1 MCILIF
7 TTSITHRLEMFFVKL
22 TIDLKVNQK
31 TLSHSPDKN
40 RKRKSLTNIQTF
52 NFQALEHSH
61 TDEVK
66 DKQDIQNPHNK
77 VDILSLTFDDFD
89 QSISKETS
97 CDTIGNTI

>member
-1 MCILIF
+1 MWDFYDIEN
-7 TTSITHRLEMFFVKL
+7 SSKE
-22 TIDLKVNQK
+22 
-31 TLSHSPDKN
+31 TLLPFSHIKIA
-40 RKRKSLTNIQTF
+40 KRKSLTNVQTF
-52 NFQALEHSH
+52 NFLALEHSH

>member
-1 MCILIF
+1 M
-7 TTSITHRLEMFFVKL
+7 
-22 TIDLKVNQK
+22 QK
-31 TLSHSPDKN
+31 KKPDKC
-40 RKRKSLTNIQTF
+40 TDF
-52 NFQALEHSH
+52 FFQALEHSH

-97 CDTIGNTI
+97 CDTVSNAI

>member
-1 MCILIF
+1 M
-7 TTSITHRLEMFFVKL
+7 
-22 TIDLKVNQK
+22 KVNQK

-40 RKRKSLTNIQTF
+40 RKRKSLTNVQTF

-97 CDTIGNTI
+97 YDTIGNAI